1 MSDSLL
7 IRAMTEQDLKMVLQW
22 RNHIDIRRFMLT
34 QHEISLEEHTMW
46 FKRVSADPKRRLML
60 VEEDKQP
67 LGFVQFSNVGVDEVS
82 DWGFYIRPNSPKGS
96 GKKLGVAALTHAFKV
111 LKLHK
116 VCGQA
121 IAENIVSISFHQRLG
136 FVQEGI
142 LREQSKVAGN
152 RSDLFCFGLLS
163 SEWK

>member
-1 MSDSLL
+1 MSDSFL
-7 IRAMTEQDLKMVLQW
+7 IRAMTEQDVELVLHW

-46 FKRVSADPKRRLML
+46 FKRASTDPTRRLML
-60 VEEDKQP
+60 VEEDSQP

-82 DWGFYIRPNSPKGS
+82 DWGFYVRPNAPKGS
-96 GKKLGVAALTHAFKV
+96 GRKLGEAALTHAFQAWN
-111 LKLHK
+111 LHK

-121 IAENIVSISFHQRLG
+121 IAENIASISFHQRLG
-136 FVQEGI
+136 FVQEGV
-142 LREQSKVAGN
+142 LREQSKIAGK
-152 RSDLFCFGLLS
+152 RSDLFCFGLLK